1 MLRVTCVMVMPTEE
15 EIEAAAR
22 VLQATAASKPARVYL
37 FGSYARG
44 EAGPHSDL
52 DFLVVEPE
60 VTQRR
65 REMARLR
72 VALPDLNAPVDVLVC
87 SEEEARFWEASRTHV
102 VGVALAEG
110 RLVAAA

>member
-1 MLRVTCVMVMPTEE
+1 MPTDQD
-15 EIEAAAR
+15 IEAAAR
-22 VLQATAASKPARVYL
+22 VLAEAAASKPARVYL

-44 EAGPHSDL
+44 EAASHSDL

-60 VTQRR
+60 VTHRR
-65 REMARLR
+65 HEMARLR
-72 VALPDLNAPVDVLVC
+72 VALPDLNVPVDVLVC
-87 SEEEARFWEASRTHV
+87 SEDEARFWEPSRTHV